1 MVWSERIW
9 GVAVCVSGSKS
20 NLIGKTAISETV
32 GTVNGLKSVGLL
44 PRCALIE
51 VKCLPPAGK
60 EDLFS
65 DGGPGLFL
73 SSLSCPRDIGST
85 QLSFGICRSQFLPVS
100 ARSDKLSGEG
110 K

>member
-9 GVAVCVSGSKS
+9 GVAVCVSASKS

-32 GTVNGLKSVGLL
+32 DTVNGLKSFGLL
-44 PRCALIE
+44 PGRALIE
-51 VKCLPPAGK
+51 VKCLPPEGK

-73 SSLSCPRDIGST
+73 SSPSCPR
-85 QLSFGICRSQFLPVS
+85 
-100 ARSDKLSGEG
+100 E
-110 K
+110 